1 MIPEERVRFG
11 TAGGPTLDG
20 MVAHP
25 PGATRG
31 VVVCH
36 PHPLYGGDMDN
47 PVVLVLVH
55 ACWDAGLAVLRFD
68 FRGVRRSAGVHS
80 GGVGEQEDVRAAL
93 DLLEDRLHETP
104 ALAGYSFGAA
114 MAAAVAAAG
123 RPLAGLA
130 LVAPPGA
137 QAIPAAPYPVLVVAG
152 SDDHVCSGA
161 TLAAWRAALP
171 GGSVHVIPGGD
182 HFFSGGLDRLRGVL
196 GAWTA
201 RLAATGGAGAA
212 GSRCPPTG

>member
-1 MIPEERVRFG
+1 MIPEEPVRFG
-11 TAGGPTLDG
+11 APGGPTLDG
-20 MVAHP
+20 ALAHP
-25 PGATRG
+25 PGATGG

-47 PVVLVLVH
+47 PVVLALRL
-55 ACWDAGLAVLRFD
+55 ACRDAGLAVLRFD
-68 FRGVRRSAGVHS
+68 FRGVRRSAGVHDA
-80 GGVGEQEDVRAAL
+80 GVGEQDDVRAAL
-93 DLLEDRLHETP
+93 DLLEDRLRKTP

-137 QAIPAAPYPVLVVAG
+137 TVIPAASYPVLVAAG
-152 SDDHVCSGA
+152 SDDHVCSSA

-182 HFFSGGLDRLRGVL
+182 HFFSGGLAPLRTGL
-196 GAWTA
+196 AAWTA
-201 RLAATGGAGAA
+201 RVSAAGAA
-212 GSRCPPTG
+212 ASRCPPTG